1 MRDRNY
7 GWTVEM
13 QIKASRQNLCT
24 LEVPVDY
31 RRRIGRSHIS
41 GTFKGVVRAG
51 TKIPYTI
58 FKYAW
63 EGGAAKGR

>member
-1 MRDRNY
+1 MRDQNY

-13 QIKASRQNLCT
+13 QIKAARQNLRT

-31 RRRIGRSHIS
+31 RRRIGQSHIS
-41 GTFKGVVRAG
+41 GTFKGVVNAG
-51 TKIPYTI
+51 IKILYTI

-63 EGGAAKGR
+63 EGRTAKGR